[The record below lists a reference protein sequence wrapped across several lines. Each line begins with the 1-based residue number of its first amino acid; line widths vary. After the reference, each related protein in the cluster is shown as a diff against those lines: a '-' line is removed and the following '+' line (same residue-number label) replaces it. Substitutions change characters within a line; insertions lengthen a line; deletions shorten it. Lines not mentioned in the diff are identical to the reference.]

1 MELNMLKKLAM
12 VCMVM
17 ALCACSSTHK
27 NTDRAPVV
35 EPIGSQKLST
45 NFSRQGVKLEWDCSW
60 GTGFSDAT
68 CVKGDVKAIEVTAY
82 APSFGNS
89 EANREAAFSVA
100 HDMALVKL
108 NRFIQDE
115 ISSSRVTTTLTKN
128 VEKANDKLKS
138 KIGVAE
144 TVRLN
149 DDDPYPDSNVANRE
163 NVNEVVRTVTES
175 IRTQSSGILKG
186 VRSIDEK
193 IVDRQTVAVTVRWD
207 KDSAQA
213 VRELQKRIR

>member
-1 MELNMLKKLAM
+1 MLKKIAM
-12 VCMVM
+12 VCLVV
-17 ALCACSSTHK
+17 ALCACTSNRK

-45 NFSRQGVKLEWDCSW
+45 NFTRQGVKLEWDCSW

-68 CVKGDVKAIEVTAY
+68 CVRGDVKAIEVTAY

-89 EANREAAFSVA
+89 EANREAAFAVA
-100 HDMALVKL
+100 HDVALVKL
-108 NRFIQDE
+108 NRFIQAD
-115 ISSSRVTTTLTKN
+115 ISSTRVTTTLTKN

-138 KIGVAE
+138 RIGDTQ

-149 DDDPYPDSNVANRE
+149 DDDPYPDSNVANRD
-163 NVNEVVRTVTES
+163 NVNEVIRTGTES

-186 VRSIDEK
+186 VRSVDER

-213 VRELQKRIR
+213 VRELQKRLR

>member
-1 MELNMLKKLAM
+1 MLKKIAM
-12 VCMVM
+12 VCLVV
-17 ALCACSSTHK
+17 ALCACTSNRK

-45 NFSRQGVKLEWDCSW
+45 NFTRQGVKLEWDCSW

-68 CVKGDVKAIEVTAY
+68 CVRGDVKAIEVTAY

-89 EANREAAFSVA
+89 EANREAAFAVA
-100 HDMALVKL
+100 HDVALVKL
-108 NRFIQDE
+108 NRFIQDD
-115 ISSSRVTTTLTKN
+115 ISSTRVTTTLTKN

-138 KIGVAE
+138 RIGDTQ

-149 DDDPYPDSNVANRE
+149 DDDPYPDSNVANRD
-163 NVNEVVRTVTES
+163 NVNEVIRTVTES

-186 VRSIDEK
+186 VRSVDER

-213 VRELQKRIR
+213 VRELQKRLR